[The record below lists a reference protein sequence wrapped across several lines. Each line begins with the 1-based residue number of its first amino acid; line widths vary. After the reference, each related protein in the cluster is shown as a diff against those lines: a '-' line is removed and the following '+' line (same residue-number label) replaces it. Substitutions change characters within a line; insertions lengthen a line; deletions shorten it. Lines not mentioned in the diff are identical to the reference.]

1 MEYRAAAMDHQGGQ
15 GGLAAADV
23 SPSDESLEE
32 KRKLML
38 ETQRRMEETQRNL
51 AAQMAAVQEEEARIE
66 QEERMKKER
75 IEAEATR
82 IEAEAARMEQ
92 EKKMEKERIEQE
104 KKMAKER
111 IDEAEERP
119 PPRMVVRDVIHYIT
133 VEGPLEDALHDF
145 REKAR
150 EQEEYIRAN
159 PLPLTVNSVRKPNPQ
174 LALWAK
180 RREEVAIFLEDTRS
194 LSDSVG
200 FLTQQGYQ
208 PLGSAFQTG
217 RALQLSLPNLRN
229 LPSSKFYRNRIGLN
243 QLPPNLPPGP
253 SEFNLGLFAQV
264 MVKYGPPRYDTPY
277 LWNKTE
283 ESIAEHINSVKEAAA
298 AESGTDES
306 SGEEERR
313 QDLRASH
320 ADEL

>member
-15 GGLAAADV
+15 GGLESDWKDPPALAAAGV

-159 PLPLTVNSVRKPNPQ
+159 PRPSPIRTNRTLNWLSGQSVAKKWPYFSKTHAVSPI
-174 LALWAK
+174 AL
-180 RREEVAIFLEDTRS
+180 VS
-194 LSDSVG
+194 
-200 FLTQQGYQ
+200 
-208 PLGSAFQTG
+208 
-217 RALQLSLPNLRN
+217 
-229 LPSSKFYRNRIGLN
+229 
-243 QLPPNLPPGP
+243 
-253 SEFNLGLFAQV
+253 
-264 MVKYGPPRYDTPY
+264 
-277 LWNKTE
+277 
-283 ESIAEHINSVKEAAA
+283 
-298 AESGTDES
+298 
-306 SGEEERR
+306 
-313 QDLRASH
+313 
-320 ADEL
+320 